1 MLMPCAAAGVSI
13 DGAISADVETAAA
26 ARAVK
31 RVRFSMTCLL
41 VGRGLWMATSVP
53 TITLRPACTCP
64 AQKGYLGRPTATLSP
79 RSQRAA
85 ARAGQTGLGPDPK
98 QNRPSRPVPGGLPG
112 PWESA
117 MPAGFRDRGR
127 NGHAHLL
134 ERHVARGQS
143 RHPGAARS
151 RL

>member
-64 AQKGYLGRPTATLSP
+64 AQKGYLGRPIAPLSP
-79 RSQRAA
+79 HLNGPAA
-85 ARAGQTGLGPDPK
+85 GEGKIGLGPDPN
-98 QNRPSRPVPGGLPG
+98 QNRPS
-112 PWESA
+112 
-117 MPAGFRDRGR
+117 
-127 NGHAHLL
+127 
-134 ERHVARGQS
+134 
-143 RHPGAARS
+143 
-151 RL
+151 